1 MKTIIAATAVTLFAT
16 SVSAADIYK
25 DLGRGNLDL
34 APYGVEYAGVTT
46 TQPGIGNEI
55 ERFQG
60 FGDGN
65 PHVTHSTETDGT
77 VTASTSMQDQ
87 VIYVGPGSVF

>member
-1 MKTIIAATAVTLFAT
+1 MKTIIAAAVATLVAT
-16 SVSAADIYK
+16 SVSAADIYE

-34 APYGVEYAGVTT
+34 APHGVEYAGVTAM
-46 TQPGIGNEI
+46 QPGIGSEI
-55 ERFQG
+55 DRFQG
-60 FGDGN
+60 FDVGKPD
-65 PHVTHSTETDGT
+65 VTHSTETDGT

>member
-1 MKTIIAATAVTLFAT
+1 MKTIAAAAVTTLFAT

-34 APYGVEYAGVTT
+34 APHGVSYAGVTAM
-46 TQPGIGNEI
+46 QPSIGSEI
-55 ERFQG
+55 DRFHG

-65 PHVTHSTETDGT
+65 SDVTHSTDSDGSI
-77 VTASTSMQDQ
+77 TASSMGEDQ
-87 VIYVGPGSVF
+87 VIFVGPGSVF